1 MPAKRK
7 SRKTTGSTGSGSPAR
22 SGRPKDEST
31 ELGTP
36 IVLPDDDTSAP
47 QRPAA
52 PKAGPIVRNGGGPG
66 GVGHGRGAASSR
78 RYAFRRS

>member
-7 SRKTTGSTGSGSPAR
+7 SRKTTGSTGSGSPTR
-22 SGRPKDEST
+22 TGRPADESI

-36 IVLPDDDTSAP
+36 IVLPGDGTPAP

-52 PKAGPIVRNGGGPG
+52 PKAGPIIRNGGPG
-66 GVGHGRGAASSR
+66 GVGRGRGAGSSR